1 MGAKS
6 FLKKVGRGLQ
16 SGASQFTNAASK
28 GAGQIIGAGL
38 AKYALEAAPYA
49 LDAAPL
55 MLMQTGGHIPG
66 RRHKA
71 VPIIAHGNEYVLPA
85 NAKPTKKQKAI
96 VASNKKKA
104 KKGLKF
110 V

>member
-6 FLKKVGRGLQ
+6 FFKKVGRGLQ
-16 SGASQFTNAASK
+16 SGASQFTNAAGK
-28 GAGQIIGAGL
+28 GAGQVLGAGL
-38 AKYALEAAPYA
+38 AKYALE
-49 LDAAPL
+49 AAPL

>member
-6 FLKKVGRGLQ
+6 FFKKVGRGLQ
-16 SGASQFTNAASK
+16 SGASQFTNAAGK
-28 GAGQIIGAGL
+28 GAGQVLGSGI
-38 AKYALEAAPYA
+38 AKYALE
-49 LDAAPL
+49 AAPL

-71 VPIIAHGNEYVLPA
+71 VPIIAHGSEYVLPA

>member
-6 FLKKVGRGLQ
+6 FFKKVGRGLQ
-16 SGASQFTNAASK
+16 SGAGQFTNAVGR
-28 GAGQIIGAGL
+28 GAGSVLGSTL
-38 AKYALEAAPYA
+38 AKTALEAAP
-49 LDAAPL
+49 L
-55 MLMQTGGHIPG
+55 MLLKTGGRVPG
-66 RRHKA
+66 KKNKA

-96 VASNKKKA
+96 VASNKRKQKN
-104 KKGLKF
+104 GVKF